1 MIRLTKEQVIK
12 IHSSLIAKTG
22 GIDGIRDENLLESSL
37 NSPFQSF
44 DGVELY
50 PSLMQ
55 KAAWIRYSL
64 ISNHP
69 FIDGNKRIGIH
80 IMLVFLSLNGIELN
94 YAQEELID
102 IGLKLAVGKMKA
114 EELIIWLN
122 SHN

>member
-102 IGLKLAVGKMKA
+102 IGLKLAAGKMKA

>member
-50 PSLMQ
+50 PSIMQ
-55 KAAWIRYSL
+55 KAAWIGYSL

-102 IGLKLAVGKMKA
+102 IGLKLAAGKMKA

>member
-12 IHSSLIAKTG
+12 IHSALIAKTG
-22 GIDGIRDENLLESSL
+22 GIDGIRDENLLESPL

-102 IGLKLAVGKMKA
+102 IGLKLAAGKMKA

>member
-12 IHSSLIAKTG
+12 IHSALIAKTG

-50 PSLMQ
+50 PSIMQ
-55 KAAWIRYSL
+55 KAAWIGYSL

-102 IGLKLAVGKMKA
+102 IGLKLAAGKMKA

>member
-12 IHSSLIAKTG
+12 IHSALIAKTG

-55 KAAWIRYSL
+55 KAAWIGYSL

-102 IGLKLAVGKMKA
+102 IGLKLAAGKMKA